1 MFTHNC
7 QSDKICQDLSWGEIP
22 NHRSY
27 LPYQIRIVTVSVF
40 HLADF
45 LYKRSGKPGHKW
57 SLSSGKQPP
66 LHRPREALPHTES
79 INNIPIHRNS
89 GWRLLTN
96 PKAQSWLTEYI
107 HIYCLLFVNKVFC
120 GAIGQLHRI
129 KHQLTGGRKHAED
142 IIFNHFNILVH
153 KVYGPSRQYC
163 NNSICLSHCLYIGFI
178 YSSQYF

>member
-66 LHRPREALPHTES
+66 LQRPREALPHTES
-79 INNIPIHRNS
+79 VNNIPIHRNS
-89 GWRLLTN
+89 GWRLLTKHN
-96 PKAQSWLTEYI
+96 LGWLNIFIYI
-107 HIYCLLFVNKVFC
+107 VYCLSIKCSVV
-120 GAIGQLHRI
+120 QWI
-129 KHQLTGGRKHAED
+129 KHQLPGGSFKHAED

-153 KVYGPSRQYC
+153 KVYGPPRQYC